1 MTAGSARLDHAPR
14 IVVAEDDELLRALV
28 VQILTDD
35 GFEVFEAA
43 HADEALKILCSNA
56 EGVAALF
63 TDIDMPGVDERTVT
77 GGPRP
82 PEMAVAAG
90 DDRIWSSA
98 CIAAIWRSVP
108 PQTVHG
114 ERPARTYT
122 RTDRQNVTI
131 ALAFL

>member
-63 TDIDMPGVDERTVT
+63 TDIDMPGSMNGLEL
-77 GGPRP
+77 
-82 PEMAVAAG
+82 AA
-90 DDRIWSSA
+90 
-98 CIAAIWRSVP
+98 
-108 PQTVHG
+108 
-114 ERPARTYT
+114 PARQ
-122 RTDRQNVTI
+122 RWPGLRVMMGSGVW
-131 ALAFL
+131 LAWV

>member
-63 TDIDMPGVDERTVT
+63 TDIDMPGSMNGLEL
-77 GGPRP
+77 
-82 PEMAVAAG
+82 AARARQRWPWLRVMIG
-90 DDRIWSSA
+90 SG
-98 CIAAIWRSVP
+98 V
-108 PQTVHG
+108 
-114 ERPARTYT
+114 RPASLPSGGRFLLKPYTVSDLRERIRELIART
-122 RTDRQNVTI
+122 
-131 ALAFL
+131 